1 MAFSDAEQ
9 LVRLCGAGRILC
21 LGMGDRLLAHELMQ
35 RGAVVDADLVP
46 GACYDGIVIEAISI
60 AGQGPL
66 AAQFESLRAVPHR
79 WMVVR
84 FADLRALLLGSR
96 EFSDR
101 AAWEDAAI
109 AAGYRRAPQAVSVER
124 YCGECNSAQV
134 PALLEFE
141 RIPDE
146 GLAARA
152 MEKLLADRDLHM
164 DMSRESGPRSD
175 AHMVRYA
182 LAASLV
188 RPGDTVLDCACGLGY
203 GTAILAAQ
211 SRGSRFIGIDIDPE
225 SVAYAGAQFSGQY
238 GVEYMAASATD
249 LACIETASID
259 LLVSFETIE
268 HVEDYAQFLEEAARV
283 LKPDGRIIASVPNLW
298 VDETGRD
305 PNPYHFHAFDYAKFR
320 DALGAHFLVEDRWA
334 QAAPGG
340 FKLWESPRSLVRLPL
355 DAPAADTEWLILA
368 ASCDPLK
375 RRRDRPYRCPAY
387 GADSALP
394 GTWLVDFGAHY
405 DNPWLYRTM
414 VQMGERIRDGGV
426 LADLA
431 ARALGELPVDSADF
445 GAALTVLAYA
455 LLEQPAAQHAAD
467 ALELVGQY
475 AQVESDNPH
484 VRRWQVS
491 SVYAGAKLALAQGDR
506 EMARALFAG
515 VAQAD
520 FMAFSPLLAT
530 KTVASCFMLG
540 AMALADGDRTGAR
553 ERFAEGVAAA
563 RRALHADD
571 ANAIGNPAAPYAF
584 GFTELAEVADMGAQ
598 CAKAMELL
606 PLHARSPGLFWQ
618 QVDTKR
624 FGLVTWALAMER
636 ELARLRQR

>member
-1 MAFSDAEQ
+1 MAFSDAER
-9 LVRLCGAGRILC
+9 LVRLCGAGRFLC
-21 LGMGDRLLAHELMQ
+21 LGMADRLLAHELMQ
-35 RGAVVDADLVP
+35 RGALVDAEPVP
-46 GACYDGIVIEAISI
+46 ATRYDCIVIEASSM
-60 AGQGPL
+60 ADHGALVP
-66 AAQFESLRAVPHR
+66 QFDALRGVPHR
-79 WMVVR
+79 FMVVR
-84 FADLRALLLGSR
+84 FEDLRTLLLSSR
-96 EFSDR
+96 DFSSR
-101 AAWEDAAI
+101 ASWEDAAI
-109 AAGYRRAPQAVSVER
+109 AAGYRRAPQAVSVDG
-124 YCGECNSAQV
+124 YCGECNSPQV

-141 RIPDE
+141 RIPAE
-146 GLAARA
+146 GLAARP

-203 GTAILAAQ
+203 GSAILAAQ

-225 SVAYAGAQFSGQY
+225 SVAYASAHFSGQY

-249 LACIETASID
+249 LTCIETASID

-268 HVEDYAQFLEEAARV
+268 HLEDYTLFLEQAARV
-283 LKPDGRIIASVPNLW
+283 LKSDGRIIASVPNLW
-298 VDETGRD
+298 VDETGHD

-320 DALGAHFLVEDRWA
+320 DALAARFLVEDRWA

-340 FKLWESPRSLVRLPL
+340 FKLWESPRTLVRLPL
-355 DAPAADTEWLILA
+355 DAPANDTEWLILA
-368 ASCDPLK
+368 ASSDPLG
-375 RRRDRPYRCPAY
+375 RRHDRPYRCPAY
-387 GADSALP
+387 RADSALP
-394 GTWLVDFGAHY
+394 GSWLADFGAHY
-405 DNPWLYRTM
+405 DNPWLYRAM
-414 VQMGERIRDGGV
+414 VQMGERIRDRDV

-431 ARALGELPVDSADF
+431 ARALGEVAPASADF
-445 GAALTVLAYA
+445 GAALTVLAYT
-455 LLEQPAAQHAAD
+455 LLEQPDSPYVAD

-475 AQVESDNPH
+475 AQVDSDNPH

-506 EMARALFAG
+506 EMARALFGG

-530 KTVASCFMLG
+530 KTVAACFMLG
-540 AMALADGDRTGAR
+540 AMSLAEGDRKAAR

-571 ANAIGNPAAPYAF
+571 LNAIGNPEAPYAF
-584 GFTELAEVADMGAQ
+584 GFSELAEVADMGAQ
-598 CAKAMELL
+598 CAKAIEML

-636 ELARLRQR
+636 ELARLRKG